1 MVDAIKNM
9 VNRVEVQKPRDRDFD
24 SKAVA
29 TGASDVAP
37 VARDTVTM
45 SDAASPQ
52 VIAQLAEKP
61 PVNAEAVN
69 RIKSAIANGEY
80 PINLDLISD
89 ALMDAYRDL
98 KT

>member
-1 MVDAIKNM
+1 
-9 VNRVEVQKPRDRDFD
+9 
-24 SKAVA
+24 
-29 TGASDVAP
+29 
-37 VARDTVTM
+37 M

>member
-1 MVDAIKNM
+1 MLASSIRSSSSVYLC
-9 VNRVEVQKPRDRDFD
+9 QL
-24 SKAVA
+24 A
-29 TGASDVAP
+29 TACTLFCCWIPTAT
-37 VARDTVTM
+37 A
-45 SDAASPQ
+45 Q
-52 VIAQLAEKP
+52 VVAQLAESP

>member
-1 MVDAIKNM
+1 MLCLDI
-9 VNRVEVQKPRDRDFD
+9 QDRF
-24 SKAVA
+24 KVA

-45 SDAASPQ
+45 SGAASPQ
-52 VIAQLAEKP
+52 AIAQLAEKP
-61 PVNAEAVN
+61 PVNAEAVS
-69 RIKSAIANGEY
+69 RIKSAIAKGEY